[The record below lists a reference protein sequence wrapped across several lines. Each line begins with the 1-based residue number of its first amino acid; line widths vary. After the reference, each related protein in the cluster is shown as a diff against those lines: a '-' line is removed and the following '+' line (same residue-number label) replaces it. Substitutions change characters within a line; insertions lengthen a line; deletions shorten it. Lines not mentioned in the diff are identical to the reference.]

1 MLVVVAAAVAGA
13 LVAVLACLCIKR
25 RHGAPPE
32 RDVPCAPAWMAP
44 GDGLETH
51 SVEELKAMANAR
63 GVSLAGRLE
72 KTDII
77 AALRAAAPVDAV
89 AVPVDDASTG
99 AWNVAGAA
107 SASTEPAAAVPSA
120 PRPPP
125 VNPNPF
131 MHSNWY
137 NTDEKQAERVVV
149 CDFAAVAYH
158 VLSKVETDA
167 SKLLGG
173 QYAVMARET
182 RAFVE
187 RFERVGAELVFVVGR
202 TATGKDRLKHGHAA
216 HTLASKAIHEAR
228 AVELVKAGRAAEAAA
243 HSKKALAP
251 MKNGAVVDALLD
263 LAAEGRVEV
272 LFGDDEDDPGVAYEA
287 AARHGW
293 VLSGDTDM
301 VAYRYEAV
309 GSIQGVIFLKDLDWT
324 TAGLTF
330 LHTTPALVAAALG
343 LVRDGVGRGELM
355 PLVATLLG
363 NDYVDDIELATVHD
377 HALHNALLK
386 QQERWHALD
395 PAVHREAMR
404 ELPGNVRRPCLL
416 GHRCKNTDCPYD
428 HSRSLRF
435 FCNANVN
442 DDNNIGPNYCTRP
455 YTCRWR
461 HRGDAGRVPVWVRA
475 GAGARRR
482 RRRGRSGRGRATR
495 TAQGRTHRRDD
506 ALGRRR
512 ARRGAV
518 ANLRRVP
525 PPVERQFSWAIIRGV
540 ADAVAGHAY
549 HIDDES
555 AVLDAVCGAGTDLA
569 DKVRTAVAAYEPRRA
584 DLRVADAPYAV
595 GDGVAARYAYH
606 QMLSPLR
613 DRHLGDHFDAFAHFP
628 RRLGDLKLGLVHGAG
643 AAGVC
648 WLKQADDSIALVE
661 RRASSPEALPD
672 LAQLLASD
680 AARRD
685 GVLALLGASDLG
697 DLPAPLL
704 WPLATLR
711 FWLAAGG
718 EAMPGVEP
726 PPTLGPRQIRA
737 IAEATTQRCLEAR
750 LGCGAGAGPLGAAA
764 RRRARRARVP
774 GAHGLGPRAPGRAGL
789 LAIGATGDRPELR
802 RLRRRAPRRLERARG
817 GGATPTSAWERYDE
831 LAARA
836 AGAAPLVDA
845 LVARVTEGLA
855 VDATPQVA
863 FQARSVSETV
873 DSWEDE
879 GDDAPTLPV
888 DANAAWGAVVG
899 GV

>member
-1 MLVVVAAAVAGA
+1 MGVKN
-13 LVAVLACLCIKR
+13 LASFLR
-25 RHGAPPE
+25 RNSNAP
-32 RDVPCAPAWMAP
+32 
-44 GDGLETH
+44 
-51 SVEELKAMANAR
+51 K
-63 GVSLAGRLE
+63 LA
-72 KTDII
+72 D
-77 AALRAAAPVDAV
+77 
-89 AVPVDDASTG
+89 
-99 AWNVAGAA
+99 
-107 SASTEPAAAVPSA
+107 
-120 PRPPP
+120 
-125 VNPNPF
+125 PF

-228 AVELVKAGRAAEAAA
+228 AVELVKAGRADEAAA

-442 DDNNIGPNYCTRP
+442 DDNSIGPNYCTRP

-461 HRGDAGRVPVWVRA
+461 HRGDAGRVPVWCAQVPGPAVADAAAAADAVTRPVLTSGEPTGATMLWVADVRA
-475 GAGARRR
+475 AR
-482 RRRGRSGRGRATR
+482 
-495 TAQGRTHRRDD
+495 DV
-506 ALGRRR
+506 
-512 ARRGAV
+512 V
-518 ANLRRVP
+518 ANLRRVGAEAS
-525 PPVERQFSWAIIRGV
+525 VERQFSWAIIRGV

-648 WLKQADDSIALVE
+648 WLMQTDGSVALVE
-661 RRASSPEALPD
+661 RAASSPEALPD

-737 IAEATTQRCLEAR
+737 IVEVTTQRCLEAR
-750 LGCGAGAGPLGAAA
+750 LGCDAREPDRWVPPLVGALAEPAF
-764 RRRARRARVP
+764 RALMAWVRALQGVR
-774 GAHGLGPRAPGRAGL
+774 GL
-789 LAIGATGDRPELR
+789 LAIGATGDRPELPAAVFDGE
-802 RLRRRAPRRLERARG
+802 LLLAVWNAHAD

-845 LVARVTEGLA
+845 LSTIVGRVNVNMQCARGPDAFPFSGRRSSAMGTMSVTEALKAFSVETLIA
-855 VDATPQVA
+855 VN
-863 FQARSVSETV
+863 
-873 DSWEDE
+873 
-879 GDDAPTLPV
+879 DDAKGAAFGDALGDVANFLKPTK
-888 DANAAWGAVVG
+888 
-899 GV
+899 